1 MVSPSSC
8 ETCIF
13 QFHPNSVPEEYLE
26 IRVPIFENVPYWR
39 VDTVARALGYSD
51 PGDFA
56 ALADDELY
64 QLMEFRGSNVQSFQV
79 ITEKGLFQA
88 LGKSDSP
95 LANCFKVWTKTK
107 VVSKLRRRL
116 GMAQKVTVTKEKD
129 NE

>member
-1 MVSPSSC
+1 MVNLPPC
-8 ETCIF
+8 ETYIF
-13 QFHPNSVPEEYLE
+13 QFHPNGVPEEYVE
-26 IRVPIFENVPYWR
+26 IRVPIFENRPYWR
-39 VDTVARALGYSD
+39 VDTVAKALGYSGPD
-51 PGDFA
+51 DFA

-95 LANCFKVWTKTK
+95 LANRFKVWAKTK
-107 VVSKLRRRL
+107 VVPKLRRRL
-116 GMAQKVTVTKEKD
+116 GMTQKVTVTKEKD